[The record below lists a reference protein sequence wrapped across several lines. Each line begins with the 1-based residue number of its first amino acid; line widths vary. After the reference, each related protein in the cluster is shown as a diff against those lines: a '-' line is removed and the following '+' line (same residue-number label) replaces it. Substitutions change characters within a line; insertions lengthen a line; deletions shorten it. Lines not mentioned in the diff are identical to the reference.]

1 VNSINSFADETDEV
15 SIVLLGE
22 SVIVEDI
29 HVDLADYPSVQL
41 FVKKL
46 KRMNV
51 ESVTFDTDC
60 NEIDIDGFL
69 DVVASPP
76 KDVKIYNDIN
86 ALLIER
92 KSDKVYFN
100 TVEFQIRTKGEEDYG
115 DGRGGVI
122 DVVEDD
128 EFDLVHFLEK
138 TCNVKQEDP
147 PSMEAEKITNGL
159 VQLYANV
166 NASTDKEDVKAR
178 EALFEKVMG
187 KITPEAKRF
196 IIQDKLKLKQIS
208 SIIKSIIM
216 TFSDEEIVE
225 IFVSRVR
232 LLGVFDAEEILEN
245 LTPERLD
252 SILPEIRAKLKMMNV
267 EEAHISQLEKKLLER
282 RKGIPGKGTGGS
294 VESGKSGTTENKGA
308 NRINA
313 FVSDFAEISAE
324 DYGVKEIER
333 FFSSV
338 CLLDKKGEDKK
349 NKADKISDGL
359 ENFVKEFIK
368 QFGQDNLLHESVKI
382 RKTFEKVPN
391 NLRKEIFSRII
402 KSKNPVR
409 ITMAKILLPLIDA
422 ESIVSTIVFLLEDG
436 QREMLESFLSA
447 LEKDKLTAVR
457 EYAEKHLQEIGIS
470 KEDFI
475 KLWEKLTASPKSFK
489 RSGGVSVR
497 AYGRLKHKLKASI
510 DSTDINSLLDAL
522 YKSLESESPEIRG
535 NTVVNIASLTDQFFK
550 GEKVTIIRRISD
562 KLMKYAKTEKNRNV
576 YTNYVNAL
584 SKVGVMSNVAGY
596 DFLIS
601 SIISFFAGEVSN
613 REKAKIVIPRLAEL
627 NNKEAINVLLS
638 LLWEKDL
645 RKIVVEKVDKFGV
658 ESIPY
663 LMELLKESEDKEV
676 RFSLLKIIESIGE
689 GALDIVKKYLS
700 DKRWYVRRN
709 AILIMGNIGDESIL
723 DDIYA
728 LKDDHE
734 QVQVEL
740 IRTLRHILKN
750 KAEPYLLPFLDSN
763 YSQVQKYLLSVL
775 SAFIS
780 EEGITALNKRLLLE
794 TFSKE
799 EEFEIKKSIC
809 AILEEKGNSQSIEAL
824 TRIVE
829 AKKVFGI
836 PLYPEEL
843 RFNAVK
849 AVAEIGGVQAE
860 KLLKSLIK
868 DRSKQIRALAK
879 HELT

>member
-1 VNSINSFADETDEV
+1 MNSINSFADETDEV

>member
-1 VNSINSFADETDEV
+1 VNSINSFADETDEI
-15 SIVLLGE
+15 SIVILGE

-29 HVDLADYPSVQL
+29 NVDLADYPSVQL

-51 ESVTFDTDC
+51 ESITFDTDC

-69 DVVASPP
+69 DVVALPP
-76 KDVKIYNDIN
+76 RDVNIYDDIN
-86 ALLIER
+86 TLLIEK

-115 DGRGGVI
+115 GGRGGVI
-122 DVVEDD
+122 DVVEED
-128 EFDLVHFLEK
+128 EFDLIHFLEN
-138 TCNVKQEDP
+138 TCNVKKEDP
-147 PSMEAEKITNGL
+147 PSVEADKVTNGL
-159 VQLYANV
+159 VELYSNMSAD
-166 NASTDKEDVKAR
+166 TGEGDTKAR
-178 EALFEKVMG
+178 EELFEKVMG

-196 IIQDKLKLKQIS
+196 VLQDKLKLKQIS

-232 LLGVFDAEEILEN
+232 LLGVFDAEEMLEN

-252 SILPEIRAKLKMMNV
+252 SILPEIREKLKMMNI
-267 EEAHISQLEKKLLER
+267 EEAHIAGLEKKLLGR

-294 VESGKSGTTENKGA
+294 VDSGESGDTEKNGA
-308 NRINA
+308 NRISA

-324 DYGVKEIER
+324 DYGVKETER
-333 FFSSV
+333 FFSSI
-338 CLLDKKGEDKK
+338 CLLDKKGKDKK
-349 NKADKISDGL
+349 NKADKISEGF

-382 RKTFEKVPN
+382 RKTFEKVPSK
-391 NLRKEIFSRII
+391 LRKEVFTRII

-409 ITMAKILLPLIDA
+409 ITMAKILLPLMDA
-422 ESIVSTIVFLLEDG
+422 ESIVSIIVFLLEDG
-436 QREMLESFLSA
+436 QEEMLESFLSS
-447 LEKDKLTAVR
+447 LDKDKLYSVR
-457 EYAEKHLQEIGIS
+457 EYAEKHLKEIGLS
-470 KEDFI
+470 KEDFL
-475 KLWEKLTASPKSFK
+475 KLWEKLIASPKRFK

-510 DSTDINSLLDAL
+510 DSTDINSLLDSL
-522 YKSLESESPEIRG
+522 YKSLESESHEIRG
-535 NTVVNIASLTDQFFK
+535 NTVENISNLTDQFFK
-550 GEKVTIIRRISD
+550 GEKVTIIRRILD
-562 KLMKYAKTEKNRNV
+562 KLMEYAKTEKNRNV
-576 YTNYVNAL
+576 YTNYVAAL
-584 SKVGVMSNVAGY
+584 TKVGVMSRVAGY

-601 SIISFFAGEVSN
+601 SIVSFFAGEVSN

-627 NNKEAINVLLS
+627 KTKESVNVLLS

-645 RKIVVEKVDKFGV
+645 RKIVVEKVDEFGV

-689 GALDIVKKYLS
+689 EALDIVKKYLS

-709 AILIMGNIGDESIL
+709 AILIMGNIGDENIL

-734 QVQVEL
+734 QVQIEL

-763 YSQVQKYLLSVL
+763 YYQVQKYLLSVL

-809 AILEEKGNSQSIEAL
+809 AILEEKGNSQSVEAL

-868 DRSKQIRALAK
+868 DRSKQIRALAEHK
-879 HELT
+879 LA

>member
-1 VNSINSFADETDEV
+1 VNSISSFADETDEI

-29 HVDLADYPSVQL
+29 NVDLADYPSVQF

-46 KRMNV
+46 KRMGV
-51 ESVTFDTDC
+51 ESITFDTDC
-60 NEIDIDGFL
+60 NEIDINGFL

-76 KDVKIYNDIN
+76 KDVKIYDDIN
-86 ALLIER
+86 TLLIEK

-100 TVEFQIRTKGEEDYG
+100 AVEFQIKAKGEEDYG
-115 DGRGGVI
+115 GGREGVI

-128 EFDLVHFLEK
+128 EFDLVHFLEE
-138 TCNVKQEDP
+138 TCKVKEEDP
-147 PSMEAEKITNGL
+147 PSMEAEKVTNGL
-159 VQLYANV
+159 VELYDNTA
-166 NASTDKEDVKAR
+166 ASTNKEDLKAR
-178 EALFEKVMG
+178 EALFEKVIG

-196 IIQDKLKLKQIS
+196 ILQDKLKLKQIS

-232 LLGVFDAEEILEN
+232 LLGIFDAEEILEN

-252 SILPEIRAKLKMMNV
+252 SILPEIREKLKMMNV
-267 EEAHISQLEKKLLER
+267 EEDYIAKLEKKLLEK
-282 RKGIPGKGTGGS
+282 RKGISGKGTGVYVDGGGS
-294 VESGKSGTTENKGA
+294 AATGTKGT

-324 DYGVKEIER
+324 DYGEKEIER

-338 CLLDKKGEDKK
+338 CLLDKKGKDKK
-349 NKADKISDGL
+349 SKADKIGEGF
-359 ENFVKEFIK
+359 ENFVKEFIQK
-368 QFGQDNLLHESVKI
+368 FGQENLLHESVKI

-402 KSKNPVR
+402 KSKSPVR
-409 ITMAKILLPLIDA
+409 ITMAKILLPLMDA
-422 ESIVSTIVFLLEDG
+422 ESIVSTIVFLLEEG
-436 QREMLESFLSA
+436 QREILESFLSA
-447 LEKDKLTAVR
+447 LEKDKLTEIR

-475 KLWEKLTASPKSFK
+475 KLWEKLIAPPKSFK

-510 DSTDINSLLDAL
+510 DSTDINSLLDSL

-535 NTVVNIASLTDQFFK
+535 NTVENISNLTDQLFK

-562 KLMKYAKTEKNRNV
+562 KLMEYGKTEKNKSV
-576 YTNYVNAL
+576 YTNYVAAL
-584 SKVGVMSNVAGY
+584 TKIGVMSRVAGY

-601 SIISFFAGEVSN
+601 SIVSCFAGEVSN
-613 REKAKIVIPRLAEL
+613 REKAKIIIPRLAEL
-627 NNKEAINVLLS
+627 NTKEAINVLLS

-645 RKIVVEKVDKFGV
+645 RKIVVEKVDEFGV

-676 RFSLLKIIESIGE
+676 RFSLLKIIESIGGE
-689 GALDIVKKYLS
+689 ALNIVKKYLS

-709 AILIMGNIGDESIL
+709 AILIMGNIGDENIL

-728 LKDDHE
+728 LKDDNE
-734 QVQVEL
+734 QVQIEL

-750 KAEPYLLPFLDSN
+750 KTEPYLLPFLDSN

-775 SAFIS
+775 AAFIS

-809 AILEEKGNSQSIEAL
+809 AILEEKGNSQSVEAL

-868 DRSKQIRALAK
+868 DRSKQIRALAE

>member
-1 VNSINSFADETDEV
+1 MNSINSFADETDEV

-601 SIISFFAGEVSN
+601 SIVSFFAGEVSN

-689 GALDIVKKYLS
+689 EALDIVKKYLS

>member
-1 VNSINSFADETDEV
+1 
-15 SIVLLGE
+15 
-22 SVIVEDI
+22 
-29 HVDLADYPSVQL
+29 
-41 FVKKL
+41 
-46 KRMNV
+46 
-51 ESVTFDTDC
+51 
-60 NEIDIDGFL
+60 
-69 DVVASPP
+69 
-76 KDVKIYNDIN
+76 
-86 ALLIER
+86 
-92 KSDKVYFN
+92 
-100 TVEFQIRTKGEEDYG
+100 
-115 DGRGGVI
+115 
-122 DVVEDD
+122 
-128 EFDLVHFLEK
+128 
-138 TCNVKQEDP
+138 
-147 PSMEAEKITNGL
+147 
-159 VQLYANV
+159 
-166 NASTDKEDVKAR
+166 
-178 EALFEKVMG
+178 
-187 KITPEAKRF
+187 
-196 IIQDKLKLKQIS
+196 
-208 SIIKSIIM
+208 
-216 TFSDEEIVE
+216 
-225 IFVSRVR
+225 
-232 LLGVFDAEEILEN
+232 
-245 LTPERLD
+245 
-252 SILPEIRAKLKMMNV
+252 
-267 EEAHISQLEKKLLER
+267 
-282 RKGIPGKGTGGS
+282 
-294 VESGKSGTTENKGA
+294 
-308 NRINA
+308 
-313 FVSDFAEISAE
+313 
-324 DYGVKEIER
+324 
-333 FFSSV
+333 
-338 CLLDKKGEDKK
+338 
-349 NKADKISDGL
+349 
-359 ENFVKEFIK
+359 
-368 QFGQDNLLHESVKI
+368 
-382 RKTFEKVPN
+382 
-391 NLRKEIFSRII
+391 
-402 KSKNPVR
+402 
-409 ITMAKILLPLIDA
+409 MAKILLPLLDA

-562 KLMKYAKTEKNRNV
+562 KLMEYAKTEKNRNV

-601 SIISFFAGEVSN
+601 SIVSFFAGEVSN

-689 GALDIVKKYLS
+689 EALDIVKKYLS

-709 AILIMGNIGDESIL
+709 AILIMGNIGDENIL

-734 QVQVEL
+734 QVQIEL

-809 AILEEKGNSQSIEAL
+809 AVLEEKGNSQSVEAL

-868 DRSKQIRALAK
+868 DRSKQIRALAEHK
-879 HELT
+879 LA